1 VQWKKPERPAWMSH
15 RRYRS
20 LPQTLS
26 IREVKVDVRQRGFRT
41 RRLVVVTS
49 LLDERQY
56 SQQDL
61 AAAYRA
67 RWHAELDLRSIKQ
80 VMQMDVLRCKSPS
93 MVRKE
98 IWMHLLAYNLVRKL
112 MAQSA
117 QRAGICPRDISF
129 KGTLQTLLAFAAA
142 GWSCPARRSGLHAA
156 ILRAVATHRVND
168 RPGRVEPRAVK
179 RRPQTLDFLNEPRA
193 LAIARLLK
201 GR

>member
-1 VQWKKPERPAWMSH
+1 MS
-15 RRYRS
+15 RRLYRS
-20 LPQTLS
+20 LSEFLS
-26 IREVKVDVRQRGFRT
+26 IREVMIDVQQRGFRT
-41 RRLVVVTS
+41 HRLLLVTS
-49 LLDERQY
+49 LVDERQY
-56 SQQDL
+56 TTQDL

-67 RWHAELDLRSIKQ
+67 RWNAELDLRSIKQ

-117 QRAGICPRDISF
+117 AAAGLCPRDISF
-129 KGTLQTLLAFAAA
+129 KGTLQTLLAFAAV
-142 GWSCPARRSGLHAA
+142 GWRGSGSDSDLYAA

-168 RPGRVEPRAVK
+168 RPNRVEPRAVK
-179 RRPQTLDFLNEPRA
+179 RRPKKLVFLNEPRSR
-193 LAIARLLK
+193 AIARLLK